1 MTEAKH
7 TPGPWVVADEHPD
20 GVLDRS
26 IKADGYYVATVH
38 DTSFAGD
45 CWDAD
50 AALIAAAP
58 ELLAAVKRLGWRLR
72 EHVPA
77 DDPALLD
84 ALDVIAKAESRP

>member
-58 ELLAAVKRLGWRLR
+58 TMADYIATRAEGGDAEAARIM
-72 EHVPA
+72 E
-77 DDPALLD
+77 
-84 ALDVIAKAESRP
+84 VIRGNS